1 MNFDTLAVIIAIVSI
16 ILLIILGTLL
26 YFMKVKKKK
35 FRMNGKRSRK
45 NSISI
50 KELKDIKRSKDKKNA
65 SDIKEVKEGKEPFEH
80 LKTSYASSEDV
91 SGNHRLD
98 GAKVSHRREHPD
110 RLAQEVYYKE
120 IKTQEEEKRL
130 RKIEFERKHKLQLV
144 YSPCSGDIIS
154 VAQSIEE
161 SKESGLYNPGVII
174 KLTEDKIASPVNG
187 VIKEISE
194 ENHQIT
200 FESNNGMVVV
210 LKTEPSACDSSS
222 DYWTQI
228 ANHSKNVSVGDVL
241 IRVNKSIIRDEIN
254 PFTVSLIVDNYKNNQ
269 LILTTREN
277 YVSIGDKLLTL
288 KESPF

>member
-1 MNFDTLAVIIAIVSI
+1 MNFDTLAVIVAIVSI

-26 YFMKVKKKK
+26 YFMKVKKKHL
-35 FRMNGKRSRK
+35 RMKCKRSRK
-45 NSISI
+45 SSTGM
-50 KELKDIKRSKDKKNA
+50 KGLKDIKGSKVKSN
-65 SDIKEVKEGKEPFEH
+65 SPDIKEVKEGRDSLES
-80 LKTSYASSEDV
+80 LKTSNVSSGDG

-110 RLAQEVYYKE
+110 RLAQEAYYKE
-120 IKTQEEEKRL
+120 VKTQEEEKRL

-144 YSPCSGDIIS
+144 YSPCSGDIVS

-161 SKESGLYNPGVII
+161 SKESGLNNPGVII

-194 ENHQIT
+194 ESHQIT

-222 DYWTQI
+222 DYWTQLT
-228 ANHSKNVSVGDVL
+228 NHSKDVSVGDVL
-241 IRVNKSIIRDEIN
+241 FKVNKSIIMDEIH

-288 KESPF
+288 KENPF

>member
-1 MNFDTLAVIIAIVSI
+1 MNFDTLAVIIAIVLI

-26 YFMKVKKKK
+26 YFMKVKKKHV
-35 FRMNGKRSRK
+35 RMKSKRSRK
-45 NSISI
+45 SSVGM
-50 KELKDIKRSKDKKNA
+50 KGLKDIKLNKNKKNS
-65 SDIKEVKEGKEPFEH
+65 SDIKRMKESRDS
-80 LKTSYASSEDV
+80 LDSIKTSTSSEEG

-110 RLAQEVYYKE
+110 RLAQEAFYKE
-120 IKTQEEEKRL
+120 VKTQEEEKRL

-144 YSPCSGDIIS
+144 YSPCSGDIVS
-154 VAQSIEE
+154 VAQSIED
-161 SKESGLYNPGVII
+161 SKESGLNNPGVII

-194 ENHQIT
+194 ESHQIT
-200 FESNNGMVVV
+200 FESNNGIVVV

-228 ANHSKNVSVGDVL
+228 ANHSKDVSVGDVL
-241 IRVNKSIIRDEIN
+241 FKVNKSIIMDEIH
-254 PFTVSLIVDNYKNNQ
+254 PFTVSLIIDNYKNNQ